1 MPGNAHARVH
11 GADRGD
17 ERRALLVCGAGRFRA
32 GDLGKTGELFLRRC
46 AVILQNDGEND
57 SVCQSVRRIIQPAE
71 RMGNRMDVADA
82 RAGEGDA
89 CLERSK
95 QHFLPRFKI
104 VSVHICP
111 FQIPEDRRRR
121 LFRAAVGLLRCAV
134 DADVCLHRVR
144 KRVHAGLRR
153 CRRRK
158 VLGEH
163 GVEHSEA
170 RHEAEIHDGV
180 LVVRFFV
187 GDNGGDRRLRAGTG
201 RCRHGD
207 ERRESVHDLEKP
219 RHLLHGT
226 VGAHDARRGSLG
238 RVHRRAAAHGKET
251 VAALGEIPFPHL
263 LDDGDC
269 GIGAHAVKVDGG
281 NACRFDLRA
290 DRRDEHRARMF
301 AGDDHHLFHAAAA
314 QQLRDLRRAARAADD
329 LRLAPG

>member
-1 MPGNAHARVH
+1 
-11 GADRGD
+11 
-17 ERRALLVCGAGRFRA
+17 
-32 GDLGKTGELFLRRC
+32 
-46 AVILQNDGEND
+46 
-57 SVCQSVRRIIQPAE
+57 
-71 RMGNRMDVADA
+71 MGNRVDVSDA
-82 RAGEGDA
+82 RAGEGDT

-104 VSVHICP
+104 VSVRICP

-121 LFRAAVGLLRCAV
+121 LFRAAVGLPRCAV

-163 GVEHSEA
+163 GVEHGEA

-180 LVVRFFV
+180 LVVRFLV
-187 GDNGGDRRLRAGTG
+187 GDNRGDRRLEPEPAVVGTAMNGGRACMTLKSPVI
-201 RCRHGD
+201 C
-207 ERRESVHDLEKP
+207 S
-219 RHLLHGT
+219 T
-226 VGAHDARRGSLG
+226 VRLG
-238 RVHRRAAAHGKET
+238 RTMRATAAALAVSIGEPPPT
-251 VAALGEIPFPHL
+251 AREAIAALSEIPFPHL
-263 LDDGDC
+263 LDDGNR

-290 DRRDEHRARMF
+290 DRRDERRARMF

-329 LRLAPG
+329 LGLRQGKTREPRSNTVWYAR